1 MKDNRSYEPYHLSVA
16 LPLPVPSGQPGVD
29 VALLATIVA
38 KHYNINKGR
47 PMGSGTA
54 EATDPLDLIT

>member
-1 MKDNRSYEPYHLSVA
+1 MIRFRGSVA
-16 LPLPVPSGQPGVD
+16 SAVPLPTGQPGVD

-54 EATDPLDLIT
+54 EATDPLNLIT